1 MPSVQGIYY
10 YFYAF
15 YRWHNH
21 ISFKVMLHSGM
32 PKCKTSYLLWLF
44 HSFAVTLQTVSKMEA
59 KGVLYQLIRLRL
71 YPQNLIRV
79 MPTQG

>member
-1 MPSVQGIYY
+1 MPSIQGIFY

-15 YRWHNH
+15 YSRHNH
-21 ISFKVMLHSGM
+21 ISFKVTLRSGIT
-32 PKCKTSYLLWLF
+32 KTSYFVLLF
-44 HSFAVTLQTVSKMEA
+44 HSLAVTLHTVSKMEA

-71 YPQNLIRV
+71 NPQNLIRV

>member
-15 YRWHNH
+15 YRRHNH
-21 ISFKVMLHSGM
+21 ISIKVMLHSGI

-44 HSFAVTLQTVSKMEA
+44 HSFAVTLHTVSKMEA

>member
-21 ISFKVMLHSGM
+21 ISFKVMLHSGI

-44 HSFAVTLQTVSKMEA
+44 HSFAVTLQAVSKMEA

>member
-21 ISFKVMLHSGM
+21 ISIKVTASERNN
-32 PKCKTSYLLWLF
+32 KTKYEVFVFYSRTQRN
-44 HSFAVTLQTVSKMEA
+44 FAD
-59 KGVLYQLIRLRL
+59 GF
-71 YPQNLIRV
+71 QN
-79 MPTQG
+79 GS

>member
-21 ISFKVMLHSGM
+21 ISFKVMLRSGIKNKNFVFRFVI
-32 PKCKTSYLLWLF
+32 PLTCSN
-44 HSFAVTLQTVSKMEA
+44 FAD
-59 KGVLYQLIRLRL
+59 GF
-71 YPQNLIRV
+71 QN
-79 MPTQG
+79 GS

>member
-1 MPSVQGIYY
+1 MLRSGI
-10 YFYAF
+10 
-15 YRWHNH
+15 
-21 ISFKVMLHSGM
+21 KT
-32 PKCKTSYLLWLF
+32 KTSYFVLLFRSL
-44 HSFAVTLQTVSKMEA
+44 AVTLQAVSKMEA

>member
-15 YRWHNH
+15 YRRHNH
-21 ISFKVMLHSGM
+21 ISIKVMLHSGI
-32 PKCKTSYLLWLF
+32 PKCKTSSFVLLFRSL
-44 HSFAVTLQTVSKMEA
+44 AVTLHTVSKMEA

>member
-21 ISFKVMLHSGM
+21 ISFKVMLHSGI

-44 HSFAVTLQTVSKMEA
+44 HSFAVTLHTVSKMEA

>member
-1 MPSVQGIYY
+1 MSSIQGINR

-15 YRWHNH
+15 YRRHNH
-21 ISFKVMLHSGM
+21 ISIKVMQHSGI

>member
-1 MPSVQGIYY
+1 MPSIQGIYY

-21 ISFKVMLHSGM
+21 ISFKVMLRSGI
-32 PKCKTSYLLWLF
+32 
-44 HSFAVTLQTVSKMEA
+44 TLQTVSKMET

>member
-1 MPSVQGIYY
+1 
-10 YFYAF
+10 
-15 YRWHNH
+15 
-21 ISFKVMLHSGM
+21 MLHSGI

-44 HSFAVTLQTVSKMEA
+44 HSFAVTLQTVSKMKA